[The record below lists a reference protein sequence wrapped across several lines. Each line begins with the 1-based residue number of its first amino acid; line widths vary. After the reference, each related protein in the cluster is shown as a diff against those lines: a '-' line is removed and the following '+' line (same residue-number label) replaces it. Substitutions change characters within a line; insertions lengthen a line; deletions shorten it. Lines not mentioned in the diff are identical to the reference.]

1 MTAKHTVQQLGSTQ
15 REPGCFERRT
25 MPKIIT
31 VTSGK
36 GGVGKSSLCTGLSRA
51 FVSLGEKV
59 LLVELDVGLR
69 GIDVMLGLTDRVVY
83 DLGDVLA
90 GRCYPDKAILPGEE
104 GRPDYL
110 AAPGTA
116 GEDLSSA
123 ALQELITRF
132 SKRYSHIIIDTPAG
146 LGFGV
151 MNLLPVTDLAL
162 IVATPD
168 PVSIRAGSKVAYLL
182 EQQDFHRY
190 GLLINRVSKAGI
202 RKSSIRDLDDVMD
215 GVGAPLKGVIIE
227 ETAFRL
233 ALEQGLPPDEKGAA
247 WQALCCIARRLNGER
262 VPLSI
267 RHI

>member
-1 MTAKHTVQQLGSTQ
+1 
-15 REPGCFERRT
+15 

-31 VTSGK
+31 LTSGK
-36 GGVGKSSLCTGLSRA
+36 GGVGKSSLCAGLSRA
-51 FVSLGEKV
+51 MVSLGNKV
-59 LLVELDVGLR
+59 LLLELDVGLR

-90 GRCYPDKAILPGEE
+90 GRCYPEKAILPGEE

-110 AAPGTA
+110 AAPSNA
-116 GEDLSSA
+116 KEDISTA
-123 ALQELITRF
+123 ALQDLISRLA
-132 SKRYSHIIIDTPAG
+132 KRYDHILIDTPAG

-162 IVATPD
+162 IIATPD
-168 PVSIRAGSKVAYLL
+168 PVSIRAGGKVAYLL
-182 EQQDFHRY
+182 EQSGFHRY

-227 ETAFRL
+227 ETAYRL
-233 ALEQGLPPDEKGAA
+233 ALEQGLPPDEKGTA
-247 WQALCCIARRLNGER
+247 WQALCCIARRLNGQR

>member
-1 MTAKHTVQQLGSTQ
+1 
-15 REPGCFERRT
+15 

-36 GGVGKSSLCTGLSRA
+36 GGVGKSSLSTGLSRA
-51 FVSLGEKV
+51 FVSLGQTV
-59 LLVELDVGLR
+59 LLIELDVGLR
-69 GIDVMLGLTDRVVY
+69 GVDVMLGLTDRVVY
-83 DLGDVLA
+83 DLGDVLT
-90 GRCYPDKAILPGEE
+90 GRCYPEKAILPGED
-104 GRPDYL
+104 GKPDYL
-110 AAPGTA
+110 AAPGTT
-116 GEDLSSA
+116 GEDLSTA
-123 ALQELITRF
+123 ALQELVTRL
-132 SKRYSHIIIDTPAG
+132 SKRYDHILIDTPAG
-146 LGFGV
+146 LSFGV

-168 PVSIRAGSKVAYLL
+168 PVSIRAGGKVAYLL
-182 EQQDFHRY
+182 EQQGFHRY

-247 WQALCCIARRLNGER
+247 WQALCCIARRLNGQR

-267 RHI
+267 RRI